1 MNRKNVKE
9 IKDKNRKREDKNKV
23 LEEKRCRKKMKIRR
37 NRLEEEGD

>member
-9 IKDKNRKREDKNKV
+9 IKDKNRKRKDKSKV
-23 LEEKRCRKKMKIRR
+23 LKEKRCRKKMTIRK